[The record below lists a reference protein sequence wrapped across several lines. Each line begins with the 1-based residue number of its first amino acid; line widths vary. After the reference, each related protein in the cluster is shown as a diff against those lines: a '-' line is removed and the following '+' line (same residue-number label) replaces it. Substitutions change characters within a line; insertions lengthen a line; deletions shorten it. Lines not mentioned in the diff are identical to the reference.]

1 MLIRHRRHRTK
12 DGALMVKAFST
23 YPWRNATWRDRVDV
37 VRLPPSSIGRFTAVL
52 RAARTHGILV
62 LNGFSRADL
71 LAAVLVARL
80 RRPPHVVILD
90 PTWGRGDNWA
100 DRLACRTVLALF
112 DGDHVHYGVL
122 SAFEVETF
130 PRTWGVDPARVHKV
144 LWSCTL
150 SDGELIAS
158 RSTGGG
164 VFAGGNSLRDWDLM
178 LRAAGTLSA
187 PVTIAAP
194 NLTAEQLRSAPENV
208 TAGPVSPAQYDALL
222 RGADVVVVPMQSRD
236 DRSSGQGTMLAAM
249 ALGKPLVVNDAPG
262 VRDYVRDGET
272 GVVVPRDDP
281 AALAAALCRLLGDEQ
296 LRTRL
301 GDAAERE
308 VQQRFLLPHYVERVL
323 GLMDALPIRRAA
335 APPSRDRIRER
346 ALPRTRD

>member
-90 PTWGRGDNWA
+90 PTWGRGTTGPTDWPA
-100 DRLACRTVLALF
+100 VPSSYCSTATTSITASCRRSRS
-112 DGDHVHYGVL
+112 GRSPEHGGGPC
-122 SAFEVETF
+122 
-130 PRTWGVDPARVHKV
+130 PRTQV

-194 NLTAEQLRSAPENV
+194 NLTTEQLRSAPENV

-335 APPSRDRIRER
+335 AAPSRDRIRER
-346 ALPRTRD
+346 GLARTRD

>member
-1 MLIRHRRHRTK
+1 M
-12 DGALMVKAFST
+12 AMAFST
-23 YPWRNATWRDRVDV
+23 YPWRNATWRERVDV
-37 VRLPPSSIGRFTAVL
+37 VRLPPSSARRFMAVL
-52 RAARTHGILV
+52 RAARTHDILI

-80 RRPPHVVILD
+80 RRPPRVVILD
-90 PTWGRGDNWA
+90 PTWSRGENWA
-100 DRLACRTVLALF
+100 DRAACRTVLDLF

-122 SAFEVETF
+122 TEFEVGTF
-130 PRTWGVDPARVHKV
+130 PRTWRVDPARVHKV

-150 SDGELIAS
+150 SDDELIAS
-158 RSTGGG
+158 RGTGGG

-178 LRAAGTLSA
+178 LRAAGMVSA

-194 NLTAEQLRSAPENV
+194 NLTAEQLRSAPGNV
-208 TAGPVSPAQYDALL
+208 TAGPVSPARYDALL

-281 AALAAALCRLLGDEQ
+281 AALAAALCRLLGDEP

-301 GDAAERE
+301 GAAAEQE
-308 VQQRFLLPHYVERVL
+308 VRQRFLLPHYVERVL
-323 GLMDALPIRRAA
+323 GLMDALPARRAA
-335 APPSRDRIRER
+335 APPSLDRIRER
-346 ALPRTRD
+346 ALARTRD

>member
-1 MLIRHRRHRTK
+1 M
-12 DGALMVKAFST
+12 AMAFST
-23 YPWRNATWRDRVDV
+23 YPWRNATWRERVDV
-37 VRLPPSSIGRFTAVL
+37 VRLPPSSIRRFMAVL
-52 RAARTHGILV
+52 RAARTHGILI

-80 RRPPHVVILD
+80 HRPPHVVILD
-90 PTWGRGDNWA
+90 PTWGRGENWA
-100 DRLACRTVLALF
+100 DRAVCRSVLALF

-122 SAFEVETF
+122 TEFEVGTF

-150 SDGELIAS
+150 SDDELSAA

-178 LRAAGTLSA
+178 LRAAALIAT

-194 NLTAEQLRSAPENV
+194 NLTAEQLRSISGNV
-208 TAGPVSPAQYDALL
+208 TAGPVSAAHYDALL
-222 RGADVVVVPMQSRD
+222 RGADIVVVPMQSRD
-236 DRSSGQGTMLAAM
+236 DRASGQGTMLAAM

-272 GVVVPRDDP
+272 GIVVPRDDP
-281 AALAAALCRLLGDEQ
+281 TTLAAALRALLSDEA

-301 GDAAERE
+301 GAAAEHE
-308 VQQRFLLPHYVERVL
+308 VHQHFLLPHYVERVL
-323 GLMDALPIRRAA
+323 KLMDALPVHRTATLPNLDRVRA
-335 APPSRDRIRER
+335 R
-346 ALPRTRD
+346 ALARPKD